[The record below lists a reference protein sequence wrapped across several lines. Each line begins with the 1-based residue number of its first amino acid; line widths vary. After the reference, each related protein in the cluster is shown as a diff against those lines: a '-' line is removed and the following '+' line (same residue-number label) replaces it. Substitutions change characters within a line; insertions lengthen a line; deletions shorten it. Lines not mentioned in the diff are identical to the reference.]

1 MNNKN
6 NIKQTPETKVAP
18 TSEEVMEL
26 PAVPIDDLV
35 QIAQAAQQRIEAIKL
50 IKTVALGVTNAR
62 DWVDQQ
68 GRPYLQASGC
78 EKVARTFGIS
88 WQILGE
94 PEIEHLPGGHIQVTY
109 KARFSLGKASIE
121 AIGVRASNEPFF
133 STRWKKNGEKV
144 TLPASEITLGDV
156 KKAAYTNCL
165 ANGIS
170 RLLGIRNLTWEDL
183 EKFAGIKREEVSR
196 IEYRKRKPEP
206 EGRINQAQQKRLWA
220 IARQHGL
227 TDDEVRSIITQA
239 GYTSTAEIKRDD
251 YDGIIHAI
259 ETQGKLKSQPTVE
272 DVDEAPMRGN

>member
-1 MNNKN
+1 MNNKDV
-6 NIKQTPETKVAP
+6 KDTPETKSVP

-26 PAVPIDDLV
+26 PAVPIDELV

-94 PEIEHLPGGHIQVTY
+94 PQVEHLPGGHIQVTY

-133 STRWKKNGEKV
+133 STRWKKNGEKI

-170 RLLGIRNLTWEDL
+170 RLLGIRNLTWEDV
-183 EKFAGIKREEVSR
+183 EQFAGIKREQVSR
-196 IEYRKRKPEP
+196 VEYRQRKLQSED
-206 EGRINQAQQKRLWA
+206 RISQAQQKRLWA

-227 TDDEVRSIITQA
+227 SDDEVRSIITQA
-239 GYTSTAEIKRDD
+239 GYTSTAEIKKDE

-259 ETQGKLKSQPTVE
+259 EMQGKLKNQPTVE
-272 DVDEAPMRGN
+272 DVDEAPMRGD